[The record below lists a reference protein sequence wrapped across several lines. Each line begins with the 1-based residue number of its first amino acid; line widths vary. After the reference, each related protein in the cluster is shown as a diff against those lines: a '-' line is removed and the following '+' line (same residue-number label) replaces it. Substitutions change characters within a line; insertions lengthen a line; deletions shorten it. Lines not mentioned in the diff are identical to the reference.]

1 MSYANQQT
9 SWLQKQGSIGGAFII
24 NGLLIA
30 GLMLTN
36 HVVQPKPEEGG
47 TTVINVPVAEKPE
60 FIEPDITPALPPVA
74 VPEPP
79 ISPPAQNDR
88 YISEVIDRPVITA
101 ASGTAS
107 GEDIISDF
115 PVPIDPVIEPILE
128 PVIPDPVFIGA
139 QKDPKYAG
147 RFQPIYPGTLL
158 RQEVEGK
165 VRLSFLIGADGRVK
179 SVKIL
184 SASHPRFA
192 AAAEKQALKKW
203 RFIPATRDGQPVEQW
218 QTITVSFNIN

>member
-1 MSYANQQT
+1 MSYANQQPT
-9 SWLQKQGSIGGAFII
+9 WLQKQSSIGGAFII
-24 NGLLIA
+24 NGLLVA

-36 HVVQPKPEEGG
+36 HVAEPIPEGGG
-47 TTVINVPVAEKPE
+47 TTVFNIPTEKPPK
-60 FIEPDITPALPPVA
+60 IIKPDITPQIPPVT

-79 ISPPAQNDR
+79 ISPPVQNYR
-88 YISEVIDRPVITA
+88 YIADAVDRRANTA

-107 GEDIISDF
+107 GENIISDF
-115 PVPIDPVIEPILE
+115 PAPISPVIEPIIA
-128 PVIPDPVFIGA
+128 PIIQGPIFIGA

-158 RQEVEGK
+158 RQEIEGK
-165 VRLSFLIGADGRVK
+165 VRLSFLIGTDGRVK

-192 AAAEKQALKKW
+192 AAAEKQALRKW
-203 RFIPATRDGQPVEQW
+203 RFIPAMRDGQPVEQW